1 MRNRKIYFISL
12 VFFVIVGSCAFSYIN
27 SRTPELINYWGTDY
41 LNEIYIHDY
50 STDKFFIQLFFLS
63 LSLIPSSAI
72 LLAFNIKRNLPF
84 YSVITIGILLFV
96 IFHIGLSVNNTD
108 RNLSELGA
116 IDLGAPNTKTLSKQP
131 TVDESTPSTTETTD
145 NYVPE
150 PINNTQFVLVVFET
164 VEPTLFYQEPIR
176 SVVPGIEDMA
186 EFYTVSWKP
195 NLTVSKVLEFDSFTN
210 DDGYMLMDEIEK
222 FATIVPEH
230 FSQEVNAK
238 ISRYTERDR
247 LLLNKTKITKR
258 YYLTFTTYTE
268 ASIKRQELL
277 KPKSN

>member
-12 VFFVIVGSCAFSYIN
+12 VFFVIVGLSAFSYIN

-63 LSLIPSSAI
+63 LSLIPSSII

-84 YSVITIGILLFV
+84 YSVITLGILFFV
-96 IFHIGLSVNNTD
+96 IFHIGLSINNTD

-116 IDLGAPNTKTLSKQP
+116 IDLGTSNTETLSTQ
-131 TVDESTPSTTETTD
+131 TVVDETTPSTTETID

-164 VEPTLFYQEPIR
+164 EEPTLFYQEPIR

-195 NLTVSKVLEFDSFTN
+195 NLTVSKVLEFDSFTI

-230 FSQEVNAK
+230 FSHEVNAK

-277 KPKSN
+277 KPESN

>member
-63 LSLIPSSAI
+63 LSLIPSSVI

-84 YSVITIGILLFV
+84 YSVITVGILLFV
-96 IFHIGLSVNNTD
+96 MFHIGLSINNTD

-116 IDLGAPNTKTLSKQP
+116 IDLGAPNTKTLSTQ
-131 TVDESTPSTTETTD
+131 TIVDETTPSTTETID

-150 PINNTQFVLVVFET
+150 PINNTKFLLLIYEVEMPYLDYQPSYYTPMNVLIEEFYYVNWLRGEMPSEVMEIKNFNEDTAYRLLDENEKFVK
-164 VEPTLFYQEPIR
+164 
-176 SVVPGIEDMA
+176 VVPEQFEKDVNLYVKNYSHKS
-186 EFYTVSWKP
+186 EFL
-195 NLTVSKVLEFDSFTN
+195 NNKV
-210 DDGYMLMDEIEK
+210 
-222 FATIVPEH
+222 
-230 FSQEVNAK
+230 K
-238 ISRYTERDR
+238 IF
-247 LLLNKTKITKR
+247 KR
-258 YYLTFTTYTE
+258 YYLTFDSYAE
-268 ASIKRQELL
+268 ASIKRQEFF
-277 KPKSN
+277 KQKSK